1 MHLFSSPEGTLTS
14 YLCFRPSMS
23 KFNWVTYAVCR
34 GFYWKT
40 WPGASVSLWV
50 NYVNDER
57 FECQQSECTIRKR
70 ILMHLNVCRS
80 KAACT
85 TAHILTHQ
93 SIQADHSKLK
103 AFLFSPLRIRLQQ
116 STIWKA
122 ASFNTVSVC
131 GALMCFT
138 IYKCHFY
145 MPALRQGSYL
155 MWQTSQTRLLG
166 LALFPVFC

>member
-1 MHLFSSPEGTLTS
+1 MCTCFLHRRGRWLLICVLGRQCQSLTES
-14 YLCFRPSMS
+14 HTPSVEAFIGKPDLEPQFHFGWIM
-23 KFNWVTYAVCR
+23 WMMR
-34 GFYWKT
+34 G
-40 WPGASVSLWV
+40 LNV
-50 NYVNDER
+50 NNLNAR
-57 FECQQSECTIRKR
+57 LKR

-138 IYKCHFY
+138 IYKCHFH

-155 MWQTSQTRLLG
+155 TWQTSQTRLLG